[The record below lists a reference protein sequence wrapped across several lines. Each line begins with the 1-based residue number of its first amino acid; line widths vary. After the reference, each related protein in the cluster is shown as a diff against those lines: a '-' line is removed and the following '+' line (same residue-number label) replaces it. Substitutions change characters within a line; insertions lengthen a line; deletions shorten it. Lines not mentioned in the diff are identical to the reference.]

1 MSHFV
6 ISSVSLCNTCHTFN
20 NFFSHFVIIILKL
33 FWNNFGLSHF
43 VICFSKKTQK
53 EKVISNKNCYYK
65 FLNSIQILGEIWSR
79 FSWNLVH
86 TNSNLLKL
94 LEVFTF
100 SPLFVLVITCL
111 GGWFGINC
119 PHAFWKFW
127 NCSSKTRAISKFLYW
142 NYYLSTAGNY
152 KSASRELQ
160 NNSVNGAM
168 LIKCWLLNLMVMLT
182 FSILYWKYPFSV
194 NLVQNVKIVFDVWH
208 ED

>member
-6 ISSVSLCNTCHTFN
+6 ISSVSLCTTCHKFN

-33 FWNNFGLSHF
+33 FWNSFGLSHF

-100 SPLFVLVITCL
+100 SPLDGKLGQIWSKNKKCLFVLVITCL
-111 GGWFGINC
+111 RGWFGINC
-119 PHAFWKFW
+119 PNAFLK
-127 NCSSKTRAISKFLYW
+127 
-142 NYYLSTAGNY
+142 
-152 KSASRELQ
+152 
-160 NNSVNGAM
+160 
-168 LIKCWLLNLMVMLT
+168 
-182 FSILYWKYPFSV
+182 ILKLP
-194 NLVQNVKIVFDVWH
+194 
-208 ED
+208 E